1 MDCNTRTRDCNKSRR
16 SWNFL
21 ILIQDGS
28 IAMIMSAL
36 ISLLFGVNTILN
48 FILVFALSF
57 MTVRM
62 YHRVIGTF
70 FTELVNNGLLRK
82 YLFGQNNAK
91 R

>member
-1 MDCNTRTRDCNKSRR
+1 MDCNTRTRDCNKRRR

-62 YHRVIGTF
+62 
-70 FTELVNNGLLRK
+70 
-82 YLFGQNNAK
+82 
-91 R
+91 

>member
-1 MDCNTRTRDCNKSRR
+1 MDYKKHKGGKNKEKIHRIIIS
-16 SWNFL
+16 
-21 ILIQDGS
+21 
-28 IAMIMSAL
+28 SAKNRIGL
-36 ISLLFGVNTILN
+36 DEILN

-70 FTELVNNGLLRK
+70 FSELVNNGFLRK

>member
-70 FTELVNNGLLRK
+70 FSESVNNGFLRK